1 MSAKNKIKSLFYSV
15 RRINSKLS
23 HINVLSLLVMN
34 LACTVIFFLYLRKYL
49 HQNLHN
55 RNTITYIN
63 ALLSLVIIDF
73 LKEDFILLLKQ
84 IFYT

>member
-34 LACTVIFFLYLRKYL
+34 LACTVIFFFF
-49 HQNLHN
+49 
-55 RNTITYIN
+55 I
-63 ALLSLVIIDF
+63 F
-73 LKEDFILLLKQ
+73 KEVFTSKFAQQEYNNI
-84 IFYT
+84 Y

>member
-34 LACTVIFFLYLRKYL
+34 LACTVIFFF
-49 HQNLHN
+49 
-55 RNTITYIN
+55 I
-63 ALLSLVIIDF
+63 F
-73 LKEDFILLLKQ
+73 KEVFTSKFAQQEYNNI
-84 IFYT
+84 Y

>member
-23 HINVLSLLVMN
+23 HTNVLSLLVMN
-34 LACTVIFFLYLRKYL
+34 LACTVIFLYLRKYL

-63 ALLSLVIIDF
+63 ALLSLVTIDF